1 METTQQNRGLSCWD
15 PQQYHRFS
23 SERSRPFFDLLAR
36 VPDDNVF
43 AAADLGCGTGEL
55 TRRLL
60 RRWPGAAIWGVD
72 NSPDMLAAAA
82 KLSPHRNLHFV
93 EADLAAWQ
101 ADRPLDR
108 IISNAA
114 LQWVPDHASLLRHLV
129 SLLAPH
135 GVLAVQMPHNFDEPA
150 HRLLAEVV
158 TQEPWASAVGLWR
171 ERYFVET
178 PAWYVTTLHQLG
190 LEANLW
196 ETIYYQI
203 LAGPDP
209 VLEWMKGTALR
220 PVLTRLSQDRH
231 EQFLSVYGA
240 KLRVAYPAGSFG
252 TLFPFRRL
260 FFMARLR

>member
-1 METTQQNRGLSCWD
+1 METTQQNQGPGRWD
-15 PQQYHRFS
+15 PKQYQRFS
-23 SERSRPFFDLLAR
+23 GERSRPFFDLLAR

-43 AAADLGCGTGEL
+43 SVADLGCGTGEL

-60 RRWPGAAIWGVD
+60 MRWPGAAIWGVD
-72 NSPDMLAAAA
+72 SSPEMLAAAA

-93 EADLAAWQ
+93 EADLATWQ
-101 ADRPLDR
+101 PDKPLDR

-114 LQWVPDHASLLRHLV
+114 LQWVPNHTHLLGRLV

-158 TQEPWASAVGLWR
+158 AQEPWASAVGSWR

-178 PAWYVTTLHQLG
+178 PRWYVDTLHQLG
-190 LEANLW
+190 LEVHLW
-196 ETIYYQI
+196 ETIYYHI
-203 LAGPDP
+203 LAGPDA

-220 PVLTRLSQDRH
+220 PVLTRLSEDVR
-231 EQFLSVYGA
+231 EQFLASYGA
-240 KLRVAYPAGSFG
+240 KLREAYPAGSFG

-260 FFMARLR
+260 FFVARLH